1 MVLMHSIKFSR
12 KFNIKID
19 INKLKQILNLEFS
32 PNICLMSTN
41 QIPFKSQIWH
51 NEFCFP
57 SQITEFDFFI
67 IYIFNSENKQG
78 YRYEK

>member
-32 PNICLMSTN
+32 PNICLMSTKLDS
-41 QIPFKSQIWH
+41 F
-51 NEFCFP
+51 
-57 SQITEFDFFI
+57 
-67 IYIFNSENKQG
+67 
-78 YRYEK
+78 